1 VTTLRQLVLL
11 LQHQYYVVKA
21 RDGGSHGSLVAV
33 RLPGANV
40 YDDPAVE
47 FVVGGEMTCGFWEG
61 ESGRESWRGP
71 HGKQGTRPS
80 TQRAIYSLIRYTG

>member
-1 VTTLRQLVLL
+1 
-11 LQHQYYVVKA
+11 
-21 RDGGSHGSLVAV
+21 LVAV

-61 ESGRESWRGP
+61 EKAGGVPMESRAPGRALSALHILLSDIPVNHITVRLTGIPDMVEKERGR
-71 HGKQGTRPS
+71 G
-80 TQRAIYSLIRYTG
+80 